1 MQSNKVVVVKVP
13 RKVEPVNQ
21 PQVFPRMPRL
31 YLELI
36 ENKRKIK
43 QDLINKEFV
52 HASPSPS
59 PERDRRS
66 QTRSPSENDKYKH
79 RLSPESDDERT
90 VVSDDDQQ
98 DDRRRY
104 RSMRSSNDSDS
115 ESDRESKRV
124 KNDRKEERDGN
135 HEEDR
140 ADDREEEREGEGH
153 RDEVRNDSEK
163 EDEEHKPKE
172 KDADTVSVVSLED
185 DHKTISEPASPDLT
199 KRLTELLDD
208 SDAESVKP
216 VKEKKK
222 NKYSIQRDRHG
233 RSISRVNTAPSYA
246 ELEAKG
252 AYVPKKE
259 FRDMNSVTQS
269 EKVDEDLKRELLFKF
284 ELLRKSYPTAVIP
297 TFSIHTE
304 YKQMLNS
311 YEDCVRRLSLDSNV
325 ESYKQY
331 LIYGFMGC
339 EFFLGKFL
347 KFDMEGFTQQQI
359 ISMSSYDK
367 LLIELGEKSY
377 MPEGSKWP
385 VELRLLFLII
395 MNAAFFVISKM
406 IMKKTGANIMN
417 MVNNMTSKFGGGSGG
432 ESKEAPKR
440 KMKGPTID
448 LEEIP
453 DF

>member
-1 MQSNKVVVVKVP
+1 MQSSKVVVVKVP
-13 RKVEPVNQ
+13 RKVEPASQ

-52 HASPSPS
+52 HTSPSPS
-59 PERDRRS
+59 PEHNRRS
-66 QTRSPSENDKYKH
+66 LPRSPSENDKYKH

-90 VVSDDDQQ
+90 VVSDDEQQ
-98 DDRRRY
+98 DDRSRY
-104 RSMRSSNDSDS
+104 RSMRSSNDSDN
-115 ESDRESKRV
+115 ESDTNKRRPKTEKRDDYRE
-124 KNDRKEERDGN
+124 DDERDPERN
-135 HEEDR
+135 DDDSEEDR
-140 ADDREEEREGEGH
+140 DER
-153 RDEVRNDSEK
+153 RDSEK
-163 EDEEHKPKE
+163 QEESRRDEE
-172 KDADTVSVVSLED
+172 KDVDTVSVVSLED
-185 DHKTISEPASPDLT
+185 DNKTISEPASPDLT
-199 KRLTELLDD
+199 KRLTELMDD
-208 SDAESVKP
+208 SDEESVKP
-216 VKEKKK
+216 LKQKKK
-222 NKYSIQRDRHG
+222 NKYSVQRDRHG
-233 RSISRVNTAPSYA
+233 RSISHKVNTAPSYA

-377 MPEGSKWP
+377 MPEGSRWP

-417 MVNNMTSKFGGGSGG
+417 MVNNMTSKFGGGGG
-432 ESKEAPKR
+432 DSSKEAPKR